1 MPDIVALFR
10 TFVRVVE
17 AGSFTAVAAE
27 SNTSQPTISRQI
39 AALEERVGA
48 LLFQR
53 TTRALALTD
62 DGRVL
67 YEQARQ
73 TLDSVQQALGSVG
86 RRRLAPSG
94 TLRLACPVVFG
105 RLHIVPRLSAF
116 LARHPEVA
124 IDLVMNDGFTDL
136 VEEGIDLAI
145 RIGEITDPGLI
156 ARRIGT
162 TRRVTVASPAYL
174 ATHGIPSRPA
184 DLAAHD
190 CIVYSRLA
198 TGNRWVFSG
207 EAGPV
212 TVAVSGR
219 YRVNNS
225 EGVREGVLA
234 GLGIG
239 VVPVWH
245 FTDEIATGRLVE
257 LLTAYEPQPLP
268 TQAVYPSRRFLAPK
282 VRAMIDF
289 LAHEF
294 ELDPSLSAYGSPAQ
308 LAEAK
313 IG

>member
-1 MPDIVALFR
+1 MSDLLTLFK
-10 TFVRVVE
+10 TFLRVVE
-17 AGSFTAVAAE
+17 TGSFTAVAAE
-27 SNTSQPTISRQI
+27 FNTSQPTISRQI

-53 TTRALALTD
+53 TTRALAVTE

-86 RRRLAPSG
+86 RLRLAPTG
-94 TLRLACPVVFG
+94 LLRLACPVVFG
-105 RLHIVPRLSAF
+105 RLHIVPRLPAF
-116 LARHPEVA
+116 LARHPGVT

-145 RIGEITDPGLI
+145 RIGAIVDPGLI
-156 ARRIGT
+156 ARRIGL

-174 ATHGIPSRPA
+174 AARGTPVVPA
-184 DLAAHD
+184 DLAGHD
-190 CIVYSRLA
+190 CIVYARLA
-198 TGNRWVFSG
+198 TGNRWKFSG
-207 EAGPV
+207 RDGPV
-212 TVAVSGR
+212 SVSVSGR

-245 FTDEIATGRLVE
+245 FTDEIASGRLAVI
-257 LLTAYEPQPLP
+257 LADFEPKPLP

-294 ELDPSLSAYGSPAQ
+294 ELDLRLSSYG
-308 LAEAK
+308 LEAESQSR
-313 IG
+313 